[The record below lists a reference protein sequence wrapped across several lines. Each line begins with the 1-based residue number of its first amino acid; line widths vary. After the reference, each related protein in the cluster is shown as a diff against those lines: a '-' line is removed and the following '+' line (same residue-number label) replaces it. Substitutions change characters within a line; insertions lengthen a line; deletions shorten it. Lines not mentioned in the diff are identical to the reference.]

1 MPWKNTDQTL
11 SSGLSRR
18 SLLAAAAGG
27 LLLAGCGAN
36 GGDSAPAAKS
46 TGSASPSQPSGP
58 WSFTDGLGQTVELD
72 KRPERV
78 AGLTDMIAALW
89 NFGVTP
95 VAGFG
100 WTAMAKDPQFEGMDL
115 GKVTEV
121 GGTYGEINLE
131 KLAGTRPELIV
142 TSVYSKDPKT
152 LLYGF
157 KDEAQLKQ
165 VRAIAP
171 VVAIPV
177 VGSAIDVLNETA
189 RLAAA
194 LGVNLNGPHVSKS
207 KLLFGQAGDALEAAG
222 EKNLKVMCL
231 AAYANE
237 IYLAKA
243 PDEPR
248 MLYYQ
253 SLGVDFIEPGGKD
266 YYWETLSWEQVD
278 KYPADV
284 ILYSLRAMG
293 PADLKKQPTFAELPA
308 VKAGQLYPWKY
319 GSLDY
324 VAQAAIMSELAGWL
338 DNSEQV
344 T

>member
-1 MPWKNTDQTL
+1 VTEPN
-11 SSGLSRR
+11 LSRR
-18 SLLAAAAGG
+18 GLLAAAAGG
-27 LLLAGCGAN
+27 VLLAGCGTNGEQGSTSAN
-36 GGDSAPAAKS
+36 PGGSTKSAE
-46 TGSASPSQPSGP
+46 PSEP
-58 WSFTDGLGQTVELD
+58 WSFTDGLGQTVQLD
-72 KRPERV
+72 ARPARV
-78 AGLTDMIAALW
+78 AGLTDIIAALW
-89 NFGVTP
+89 NFGITP

-100 WTAMAKDPQFEGMDL
+100 WTAMSKDSQFEGMDL
-115 GKVTEV
+115 TKVAEV

-131 KLAGTRPELIV
+131 KLAEARPELIV

-157 KDEAQLKQ
+157 KDESQLKQ

-177 VGSAIDVLNETA
+177 VGSALDVLKETA
-189 RLAAA
+189 KLAKA
-194 LGVNLNGPHVSKS
+194 LGVDLSGAHVTKS
-207 KLLFGQAGDALEAAG
+207 KRDFEQSGRALKAAG

-253 SLGVDFIEPGGKD
+253 SLGVDFVEPAGKD
-266 YYWETLSWEQVD
+266 YYWEKLSWEQVD

-293 PADLKKQPTFAELPA
+293 PAGLKKQPTFAELPA

-324 VAQAAIMSELAGWL
+324 VAQAAIMAELARFL
-338 DNSEQV
+338 SKSKPV

>member
-1 MPWKNTDQTL
+1 M
-11 SSGLSRR
+11 
-18 SLLAAAAGG
+18 LAAAAGAG
-27 LLLAGCGAN
+27 LVLAGCGAS
-36 GGDSAPAAKS
+36 GSEPSEKS
-46 TGSASPSQPSGP
+46 GGSATSAEPAGP
-58 WSFTDGLGQTVELD
+58 WSFTDGLGRTVKLD
-72 KRPERV
+72 QRPSRI
-78 AGLTDMIAALW
+78 AGLTDIVAALW
-89 NFGVTP
+89 NFGITP

-100 WTAMAKDPQFEGMDL
+100 WTAMSKDAQFEGMDL
-115 GKVTEV
+115 TKVAEV

-131 KLAGTRPELIV
+131 KLAEARPELIV

-177 VGSAIDVLNETA
+177 VGSALDVLNETA
-189 RLAAA
+189 KLAAA
-194 LGVNLNGPHVSKS
+194 LGVDLAGAHVTKS
-207 KLLFGQAGDALEAAG
+207 KRDFEQAGQALRAAG
-222 EKNLKVMCL
+222 NKNLKVMCL

-253 SLGVDFIEPGGKD
+253 SLGVDFVKPGGKD
-266 YYWETLSWEQVD
+266 YYWEKISWEQVD

-293 PADLKKQPTFAELPA
+293 PAGLSKQPTFAELPA

-324 VAQAAIMSELAGWL
+324 VAQAAIMAELAGFL
-338 DNSEQV
+338 SRSKVV

>member
-1 MPWKNTDQTL
+1 VTEQN
-11 SSGLSRR
+11 LSRR
-18 SLLAAAAGG
+18 GLLAAVAGG
-27 LLLAGCGAN
+27 VLLAGCGAN
-36 GGDSAPAAKS
+36 GDD
-46 TGSASPSQPSGP
+46 SPSGR
-58 WSFTDGLGQTVELD
+58 WSFTDGLGHTVRLD
-72 KRPERV
+72 ARPDRV
-78 AGLTDMIAALW
+78 AGLTDVIAALW
-89 NFGVTP
+89 NFGIRP

-100 WTAMAKDPQFEGMDL
+100 WTAMAKDTQFEGMDL
-115 GKVTEV
+115 TKVTEV

-131 KLAGTRPELIV
+131 KLAEARPQLIV

-157 KDEAQLKQ
+157 KDEAQLKR

-177 VGSAIDVLNETA
+177 VGSALDVLNETA
-189 RLAAA
+189 KLAKA
-194 LGVNLNGPHVSKS
+194 LGVDLSGEHVTKS
-207 KLLFGQAGDALEAAG
+207 KRDFEQAGQTLKAAG

-237 IYLAKA
+237 VYLAKA

-253 SLGVDFIEPGGKD
+253 SLGVDFVKPAGKD
-266 YYWETLSWEQVD
+266 YYWEKLSWEQVD

-284 ILYSLRAMG
+284 VLYSLRAMG

-324 VAQAAIMSELAGWL
+324 VAQTAIMAELAGFL
-338 DNSEQV
+338 SKSEQV